1 MYSYI
6 FTLSMKTFEKIIQNI
21 SNVMGLMFWIILFSS
36 FWIFYL
42 MFMHLKMLHWE
53 TEKLLQTVPPRWI
66 IKTADYCD
74 FHNSNQF
81 WKTIY
86 HEKELHFH
94 YLRCFSQNLQVRI
107 EDANSLSHTLNIITL
122 IKSAIYWFPC
132 MHIHDCIVLS

>member
-6 FTLSMKTFEKIIQNI
+6 FTLSVKTFEKITQNI
-21 SNVMGLMFWIILFSS
+21 SNVMGLMFWIILFFFFLNFLSHVYA
-36 FWIFYL
+36 FKNVTL
-42 MFMHLKMLHWE
+42 

-94 YLRCFSQNLQVRI
+94 YLRCFSQNLQVRT

-122 IKSAIYWFPC
+122 IKSAIYGFPC
-132 MHIHDCIVLS
+132 MHIHACIVLS